1 MVVLEAAAVA
11 LAKAVTREAAL
22 AIPPLICSTT
32 VIGHHR
38 LAAMRRRMDTS
49 WSAATLPGNT
59 SVTHQ
64 ARITEGGNIG
74 LFITVVPKVLY

>member
-11 LAKAVTREAAL
+11 LAKAVIREAAL

-38 LAAMRRRMDTS
+38 LAAMRRRMDIS

-59 SVTHQ
+59 LRLLLIKQESE
-64 ARITEGGNIG
+64 REG
-74 LFITVVPKVLY
+74 T